1 MTIDSLMSLHPWCIG
16 TMHEKVYSST
26 TMLCAKK
33 SVILYWRWPLPAV
46 ECLCNGQVV
55 RCLSACLSVCPCV
68 MSTAAALTHICHRRQ
83 SAAVST
89 QRQCCNP
96 RRKDA
101 GFFIEW
107 LSKLTH
113 SNDFWDT
120 LNPEKIGINI
130 LRKCA
135 LLTCKMWPLSLI
147 CLTCLWQTTH
157 HCTACTSCN

>member
-1 MTIDSLMSLHPWCIG
+1 
-16 TMHEKVYSST
+16 MHRDYAWEGLQQHYYAVCQKICNLLLTLTTSSSGVS
-26 TMLCAKK
+26 MQW
-33 SVILYWRWPLPAV
+33 S
-46 ECLCNGQVV
+46 NGQVSV
-55 RCLSACLSVCPCV
+55 CLSCV